1 MNLPSSALALPLLGM
16 LSLTMVVW
24 IFMFIRRMAY
34 MSANKLDAE
43 ALKTPDDV
51 QQLIPDNVA
60 SSSNNLK
67 NLFELPVLFY
77 AVCLYL
83 TVALQVDDIH
93 VYCAWTF
100 LIFRVIHSVI
110 HCTYNKVM
118 QRFMAYLISS
128 VALWIMVVRAMI
140 GAL

>member
-1 MNLPSSALALPLLGM
+1 MNLPSSDLALPLMGM

-24 IFMFIRRMAY
+24 IFMFIRRIGY
-34 MSANKLDAE
+34 VSANNLDAE
-43 ALKTPDDV
+43 SMKSPGGLKE
-51 QQLIPDNVA
+51 LIPDDVA
-60 SSSNNLK
+60 SSSHNLK

-83 TVALQVDDIH
+83 TAALQVDDIH

-100 LIFRVIHSVI
+100 LVFRILHSVI

-118 QRFMAYLISS
+118 QRFTVYLISS
-128 VALWIMVVRAMI
+128 VALWVMVVRALI
-140 GAL
+140 EAL